1 MDTSKMNESVTSIN
15 KMGFDQVWKGSYYT
29 AQRDSLN
36 DAMTKLTKCIED
48 VNTFNKALEKLEEYI
63 KICERIQELYRAM
76 SSCSSSHTKE
86 QNENGCGTCSGY
98 ASEISQKETQRKAL
112 RQEII
117 GILGKFAGIDVEIA
131 EPADFKP
138 ADVEEPEE
146 PEMPDVLPN
155 YDPLA
160 VTNPDYDGLLLTP
173 SQGRKKN
180 GPQAEETWYDL
191 DMGYV
196 TERMETEYGI
206 PIETWVDQ
214 DTGLKM
220 CRRVGE
226 EEEYIMVA
234 ADVHNVWSGVDRNP
248 DATYS
253 MGDVVLTSWG
263 PAMVVDYCGEAVQYR
278 EQGKPNRFD
287 IAVAW
292 ENGYYGKGQAY
303 AEEAN
308 ARTAQDE

>member
-1 MDTSKMNESVTSIN
+1 MDTSKLNGSVTTIN
-15 KMGFDQVWKGSYYT
+15 KMGFDQIWGGAYHT

-36 DAMTKLTKCIED
+36 DAMTQLNKCIED
-48 VNTFNKALEKLEEYI
+48 VNTFNNALIKLEKYI
-63 KICERIQELYRAM
+63 EICERIQELYRAI
-76 SSCSSSHTKE
+76 SSCSSGHTEE
-86 QNENGCGTCSGY
+86 QKKYGCGTCSGY
-98 ASEISQKETQRKAL
+98 AAEISQKETQRKNL
-112 RQEII
+112 RAEII
-117 GILGKFAGIDVEIA
+117 ALLSKFAGIDVEIA
-131 EPADFKP
+131 DPVDFKP
-138 ADVEEPEE
+138 EDVPETEEPEI
-146 PEMPDVLPN
+146 PDAPTN

-160 VTNPDYDGLLLTP
+160 VTNPDYDGLMLTP

-206 PIETWVDQ
+206 PIETWVDK

-248 DATYS
+248 NATYS

-278 EQGKPNRFD
+278 EQGKSNRFD

-292 ENGYYGKGQAY
+292 EHGYYGKGQAY

-308 ARTAQDE
+308 SQVNQKE

>member
-1 MDTSKMNESVTSIN
+1 MDTSKLNGSVTTIN
-15 KMGFDQVWKGSYYT
+15 KMGFDKVWNGSYYT
-29 AQRDSLN
+29 AQRDSMN
-36 DAMTKLTKCIED
+36 DAMEKLNQCIAD
-48 VNTFNKALEKLEEYI
+48 INTFNQALIKLEEYI
-63 KICERIQELYRAM
+63 EVCERIKALYDSISA
-76 SSCSSSHTKE
+76 CSSSHSKE
-86 QNENGCGTCSGY
+86 QNEKGCSHCSSC
-98 ASEISQKETQRKAL
+98 ANEISQKESRRAVL
-112 RQEII
+112 RAEILA
-117 GILGKFAGIDVEIA
+117 ILGKFAGIDVEIA
-131 EPADFKP
+131 EPADFAP
-138 ADVEEPEE
+138 TDVEEPED
-146 PEMPDVLPN
+146 PEIPDLLPD

-160 VTNPDYDGLLLTP
+160 VTNPDYDGLMLTP

-220 CRRVGE
+220 CRKVGE
-226 EEEYIMVA
+226 EEAYIMVA

-253 MGDVVLTSWG
+253 MGDIVLTSWG

-308 ARTAQDE
+308 AQATQSE